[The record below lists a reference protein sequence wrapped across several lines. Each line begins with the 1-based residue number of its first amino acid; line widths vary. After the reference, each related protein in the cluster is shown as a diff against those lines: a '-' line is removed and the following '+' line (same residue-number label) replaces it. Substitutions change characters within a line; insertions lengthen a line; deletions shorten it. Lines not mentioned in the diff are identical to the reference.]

1 MTETADPTRPS
12 DTASDIAAPNADD
25 PSPSADESPPT
36 LPITV
41 VVPARNA
48 QAMLTACLASI
59 RRQAPAEV
67 IVVDGLSTDRTVEVA
82 RSFGARVLSDEG
94 RGLPAARSIGARAAE
109 TELVALVDADV
120 ILPDGSL
127 AALVREFRDG
137 GYAALQA
144 GLESEAGPGY
154 WGQAL
159 AEHHRTGRS
168 RYWFGLVA
176 TVFEREALLAHG
188 FDAAFESGE
197 DIELR
202 WRLAAAGDKAGVSRT
217 TVVRHRFD
225 DTWDFAR
232 GQFRADGKGLARM
245 VRKHRLGGARLL
257 LLPGAAALRGIV
269 LSLVRRSPRWIPYYV
284 AFGVFNY
291 TAMIGELVRRRGT

>member
-1 MTETADPTRPS
+1 MTESADPQRPRA
-12 DTASDIAAPNADD
+12 ASAPAERQAA
-25 PSPSADESPPT
+25 
-36 LPITV
+36 LPVTV

-48 QAMLTACLASI
+48 EGMLAECLASI
-59 RRQAPAEV
+59 ARQRPAEV
-67 IVVDGLSTDRTVEVA
+67 IVVDGLSTDRTVEIA
-82 RSFGARVLSDEG
+82 RSFGAQVLSDEG
-94 RGLPAARSIGARAAE
+94 RGLPAARSIGARAAAND
-109 TELVALVDADV
+109 LVALVDADV

-127 AALVREFRDG
+127 AALIEEFRNG

-176 TVFEREALLAHG
+176 TVFERTTLLAHG
-188 FDAAFESGE
+188 FDADFESGE

-202 WRLAAAGDKAGVSRT
+202 WRLAAAGERAGVSRT
-217 TVVRHRFD
+217 TVVRHRFA

-245 VRKHRLGGARLL
+245 IRKHGLGGARLF
-257 LLPGAAALRGIV
+257 LLPAAAAGRGVV
-269 LSLVRRSPRWIPYYV
+269 LSVVRRRPRWIPYYV
-284 AFGVFNY
+284 AFGIFNY
-291 TAMIGELVRRRGT
+291 AAMVGELLRRRGH

>member
-1 MTETADPTRPS
+1 MTQSADPTRPG
-12 DTASDIAAPNADD
+12 DLAAAPVVEDR
-25 PSPSADESPPT
+25 PPT
-36 LPITV
+36 LPVTV

-48 QAMLTACLASI
+48 EAMLVECLASI
-59 RRQAPAEV
+59 QRQAPTEV
-67 IVVDGLSTDRTVEVA
+67 IVVDGMSTDATVEVA

-94 RGLPAARSIGARAAE
+94 RGLPAARAIGARAAT

-127 AALVREFRDG
+127 AALTREFRDG

-144 GLESEAGPGY
+144 GLESESGPGY

-257 LLPGAAALRGIV
+257 LLPGAAAIRGVV

-284 AFGVFNY
+284 AFGVLNY
-291 TAMIGELVRRRGT
+291 AAMLGELLRRRGT

>member
-1 MTETADPTRPS
+1 VTVTQPADPPRPLEDTPAGVGTRR
-12 DTASDIAAPNADD
+12 AALDV
-25 PSPSADESPPT
+25 
-36 LPITV
+36 TV

-48 QAMLTACLASI
+48 EDMLVECLASI
-59 RRQAPAEV
+59 ARQQPAEV
-67 IVVDGLSTDRTVEVA
+67 IVVDGLSTDRTVDIA
-82 RSFGARVLSDEG
+82 RSAGARVLSDEG
-94 RGLPAARSIGARAAE
+94 RGLPAARSIGARAAG

-120 ILPDGSL
+120 VLPDGSL
-127 AALVREFRDG
+127 AALIREFREG

-144 GLESEAGPGY
+144 GLESEAGSGY

-159 AEHHRTGRS
+159 AEHHRTGKS

-176 TVFEREALLAHG
+176 TVFERETLLAHG

-217 TVVRHRFD
+217 TVVRHRFG
-225 DTWDFAR
+225 DTWHFAR

-245 VRKHRLGGARLL
+245 VRKHKLGGARLL
-257 LLPGAAALRGIV
+257 FLPGAAAARGVV
-269 LSLVRRSPRWIPYYV
+269 LSLVRRAPRWIPYYV

-291 TAMIGELVRRRGT
+291 TAMIGELLRRRGH

>member
-1 MTETADPTRPS
+1 MTESADRTRPS
-12 DTASDIAAPNADD
+12 DIADAAVPVGG
-25 PSPSADESPPT
+25 PPPT
-36 LPITV
+36 LEVTV

-48 QAMLTACLASI
+48 QDMLVDCLASI
-59 RRQAPAEV
+59 RRQAPVEV
-67 IVVDGLSTDRTVEVA
+67 IVVDGLSTDQTVEIA

-94 RGLPAARSIGARAAE
+94 RGLPAARSIGARVAT

-127 AALVREFRDG
+127 AALIREFRDG
-137 GYAALQA
+137 GYVALQA

-159 AEHHRTGRS
+159 AEHHRTGQS

-176 TVFEREALLAHG
+176 TVFERDTLLTHG

-202 WRLAAAGDKAGVSRT
+202 WRLAAAGDKAGVSRS

-245 VRKHRLGGARLL
+245 VRKHRFSGARLL
-257 LLPGAAALRGIV
+257 LLPGAAAIRGV
-269 LSLVRRSPRWIPYYV
+269 ALSVVRRAPRWIPYYV

-291 TAMIGELVRRRGT
+291 AAMFGELLRRRGG